1 MKTTSFFLSQKNPA
15 DKFIPE
21 PGFPLKS
28 SLIGEIISKKISA
41 ITAALEADPQKDLS
55 EIRDDGCYRKQH
67 PGPED
72 NSQDEE
78 LWDDIFY
85 DDDDLWDNVRTS
97 DWGGNLGLVVGVDGP
112 VVSIR
117 GLQEAKIGH
126 FVHFLTPDLDNFA
139 EVSGVIAGVNDR
151 DGLVVATLLGS
162 NLSISEGFYGFFNGH
177 DPLSITVSNRVLGT
191 VIDPLGEVQES
202 VTKPELESR
211 EWEDEFME
219 NEVYIEQKAPGIVE
233 RKSVRRPLITGLKV
247 VDSLFPIGR
256 GQREL
261 IIGDRQTGKTSL
273 ALDAIL
279 SQYISETAT
288 FSNPVVCVYA
298 AIGQK
303 LSSIHKT
310 VTLLNDLGAFSQT
323 VLVSST
329 ASDSAALQ
337 YLAPYTAT
345 AVAETFR
352 NRGRDVLVVYDDLS
366 KHAVAYRQLSLLLR
380 RPPGREAYPGDVF
393 YIHSRLLERSGQ
405 LADEL
410 GGGSITA
417 LPIVETQAGDISAY
431 IPTNV
436 ISITDGQIFLEGE
449 LFYQG
454 IRPAVNVGLSV
465 SRVGSAA
472 QVPAMK
478 AIASSLK
485 LEMAQ
490 YNESL
495 AFARFGADLDKATL
509 RLLDRGARLVE
520 LFKQPQHKPIA
531 VEEQIVL
538 LSAAVEGFL
547 DSHPVSGI
555 DFIQTIATFYMD
567 LCPLYQALRFEITKA
582 ETRPYL
588 RIWLEIF
595 FGLQGNS
602 SPWGK

>member
-1 MKTTSFFLSQKNPA
+1 MKTSFLYPIQTRRLAIKVASGTRFFQTQKP
-15 DKFIPE
+15 
-21 PGFPLKS
+21 
-28 SLIGEIISKKISA
+28 LIGDIGAIISKQISDAISDAIWKSIMDEDDDYNYDDELGGDISA
-41 ITAALEADPQKDLS
+41 
-55 EIRDDGCYRKQH
+55 
-67 PGPED
+67 
-72 NSQDEE
+72 DEE
-78 LWDDIFY
+78 LWNLI
-85 DDDDLWDNVRTS
+85 RTS
-97 DWGGNLGLVVGVDGP
+97 NWGENLGLVVGVDGP

-117 GLQEAKIGH
+117 GLREAKVGH
-126 FVHFLTPDLDNFA
+126 FVYFLTPDSDEFA
-139 EVSGVIAGVNDR
+139 DVYGVIAGVSDR

-162 NLSISEGFYGFFNGH
+162 NLSISEGFYGFFAGD
-177 DPLSITVSNRVLGT
+177 DPLSVTVSSRTLGT
-191 VIDPLGEVQES
+191 VIDPLGRIQES
-202 VTKPELESR
+202 VTEAEFGLEFPEE
-211 EWEDEFME
+211 
-219 NEVYIEQKAPGIVE
+219 EVLIEQKAPGIVE

-279 SQYISETAT
+279 SQYISDTAT
-288 FSNPVVCVYA
+288 FSGEVVCVYA

-310 VTLLNDLGAFSQT
+310 VTLLNSLRAFSQT
-323 VLVSST
+323 VVVSST

-465 SRVGSAA
+465 SRVGSSA

-520 LFKQPQHKPIA
+520 LFKQPQHRPVA

-538 LSAAVEGFL
+538 LTAAVEGFL
-547 DSHPVSGI
+547 DPYPVSSV
-555 DFIQTIATFYMD
+555 DNIQSSLTLIMLLDPF
-567 LCPLYQALRFEITKA
+567 YQALRFELTKVDIQ
-582 ETRPYL
+582 PYL
-588 RIWLEIF
+588 RYWIAFLFALAEA
-595 FGLQGNS
+595 QKKS
-602 SPWGK
+602 